1 MITIEQRIE
10 LLKGGY
16 TPEQIS
22 QFEQAQQP
30 AQQPAQQIAQQ
41 PAQQTAQQ
49 TAQEQQAAAQEQQ
62 AAAQEQPAAA
72 QEQQAAAQENE
83 GLQLIRDMLKSNQ
96 DVMQNVAKLTAAI
109 QANALANASMPGG
122 SGLPTAEDAIAS
134 IIAPKPK
141 EKGGN

>member
-30 AQQPAQQIAQQ
+30 AQQTAQQ
-41 PAQQTAQQ
+41 PAQQPAHQTAQQ
-49 TAQEQQAAAQEQQ
+49 PAQEQQAAAQEQQ
-62 AAAQEQPAAA
+62 AAAQEQP
-72 QEQQAAAQENE
+72 AAAQENE